1 MAKKDYY
8 ETLGVSK
15 TASADEIKSAFRKL
29 AKKYHPDVNKEP
41 GAAEKFKEIGEA
53 YSVLSDE
60 TKRKQY
66 DQFGSAAFD
75 GSAGGGFGGFQGG
88 FGGGFSGF
96 DFGDID
102 LSDIFENL
110 MGGGSRRSSR
120 TSRPTKGDDA
130 LVKMTLTFDEAAFG
144 CEKSFKINVNEACSS
159 CGGAGGTGSHT
170 CSKCG
175 GRGRVL
181 SQQRSLFGVIQ
192 TETVCPVCHGEGK
205 TYDKECASCKGKGI
219 VKHEKTITLR
229 VPRGVEDG
237 DQMRMAGKGSAGTNG
252 GPNGDVYIEFS
263 VKEHELFK
271 RDGKDIYLVCPITIT
286 DAVLGATVEVPSI
299 RGKIKVDIP
308 AGTGNNEKIKIKGAG
323 IDDEKHGKLGDMYI
337 ITNVIIPNKLDREQK
352 ALFKELADTALD
364 NNDAFKKMRKFL

>member
-1 MAKKDYY
+1 M
-8 ETLGVSK
+8 LNLL
-15 TASADEIKSAFRKL
+15 IW
-29 AKKYHPDVNKEP
+29 
-41 GAAEKFKEIGEA
+41 FKEIGEA
-53 YSVLSDE
+53 YSVLSD
-60 TKRKQY
+60 RKQKENNI

-181 SQQRSLFGVIQ
+181 SQQRSYLVLFKLKLFAQ
-192 TETVCPVCHGEGK
+192 
-205 TYDKECASCKGKGI
+205 YA
-219 VKHEKTITLR
+219 
-229 VPRGVEDG
+229 
-237 DQMRMAGKGSAGTNG
+237 M
-252 GPNGDVYIEFS
+252 
-263 VKEHELFK
+263 VKEKLMIKNAH
-271 RDGKDIYLVCPITIT
+271 LVK
-286 DAVLGATVEVPSI
+286 A
-299 RGKIKVDIP
+299 KV
-308 AGTGNNEKIKIKGAG
+308 
-323 IDDEKHGKLGDMYI
+323 
-337 ITNVIIPNKLDREQK
+337 
-352 ALFKELADTALD
+352 
-364 NNDAFKKMRKFL
+364 

>member
-88 FGGGFSGF
+88 FSGGFSGF

-120 TSRPTKGDDA
+120 TSVVLGLGFLRYSSIIFMS
-130 LVKMTLTFDEAAFG
+130 LSTL
-144 CEKSFKINVNEACSS
+144 KPN
-159 CGGAGGTGSHT
+159 
-170 CSKCG
+170 
-175 GRGRVL
+175 
-181 SQQRSLFGVIQ
+181 
-192 TETVCPVCHGEGK
+192 
-205 TYDKECASCKGKGI
+205 
-219 VKHEKTITLR
+219 TITHF
-229 VPRGVEDG
+229 
-237 DQMRMAGKGSAGTNG
+237 
-252 GPNGDVYIEFS
+252 FS
-263 VKEHELFK
+263 
-271 RDGKDIYLVCPITIT
+271 
-286 DAVLGATVEVPSI
+286 SS
-299 RGKIKVDIP
+299 
-308 AGTGNNEKIKIKGAG
+308 NE
-323 IDDEKHGKLGDMYI
+323 
-337 ITNVIIPNKLDREQK
+337 
-352 ALFKELADTALD
+352 
-364 NNDAFKKMRKFL
+364 